1 MQELK
6 TEIWV
11 SALIRR
17 AEVAGAFAA
26 IARKGDPDAGAVL
39 VKVATMDGRARLYGP
54 ARDGA
59 GERVWLDLSAGSLG
73 GHEPDVDAYARKRAE
88 NDPDLWIVEIED
100 RAGRHFLTEP
110 IDSSKAS

>member
-6 TEIWV
+6 TEIWA

-26 IARKGDPDAGAVL
+26 VVRKGDPDAGAVL

-59 GERVWLDLSAGSLG
+59 GERIWLDLSTGSLG
-73 GHEPDVDAYARKRAE
+73 NHEPDVDSYARRRAE
-88 NDPDLWIVEIED
+88 SDPDLWIVEIED

-110 IDSSKAS
+110 LDGSKAG